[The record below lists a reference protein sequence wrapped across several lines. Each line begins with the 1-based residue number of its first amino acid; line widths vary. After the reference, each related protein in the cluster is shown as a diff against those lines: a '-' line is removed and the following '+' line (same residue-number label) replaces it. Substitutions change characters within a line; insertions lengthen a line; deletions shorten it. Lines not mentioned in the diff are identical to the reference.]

1 MNKKTGL
8 FWVGLLII
16 GLNSC
21 KLFYPNQMFK
31 QKDYQYFEFARKQ
44 MDEYLIEPGDQLT
57 LQVYSRDGF
66 RLIDVLGGGVSGN
79 SQQINT
85 ATSQVNYLV
94 DKEGFAKLPILGD
107 YYVKGYSHIQLEK
120 ELAQKYASL
129 FVDPYVLIKVTNRR
143 VFMFKGSGASVIQL
157 NEAPTSLIEVL
168 AKSGGLDR
176 SLKAYKIKIIRGD
189 LKNPEV
195 HLIDLSTLEG
205 LRTAELTMQPN
216 DIVYIEDRKRV
227 ARDVLT
233 EALPLLSGITTLIS
247 FILLIKTLG
256 K

>member
-1 MNKKTGL
+1 
-8 FWVGLLII
+8 
-16 GLNSC
+16 
-21 KLFYPNQMFK
+21 MFK

-66 RLIDVLGGGVSGN
+66 RLIDVLGGGVTGN
-79 SQQINT
+79 SQQFIAN
-85 ATSQVNYLV
+85 SGQVNYLV

-143 VFMFKGSGASVIQL
+143 VFMFKGGGASVIQL

-216 DIVYIEDRKRV
+216 DIVYVEDRKRV
-227 ARDVLT
+227 VRDALA
-233 EALPLLSGITTLIS
+233 EALPLFSGVTTLIS
-247 FILLIKTLG
+247 FILLIKALG

>member
-1 MNKKTGL
+1 MKNRNGFL
-8 FWVGLLII
+8 WIVIALL
-16 GLNSC
+16 GMNSC

-44 MDEYLIEPGDQLT
+44 MDEYLLEPGDLLT

-66 RLIDVLGGGVSGN
+66 RLIDVLGGGVAGS
-79 SQQINT
+79 SQQF
-85 ATSQVNYLV
+85 TSNSGQVNYLV

-143 VFMFKGSGASVIQL
+143 VFMFKGGGASVIQL

-168 AKSGGLDR
+168 AKAGGLDK

-216 DIVYIEDRKRV
+216 DIVYVEDRKRV
-227 ARDVLT
+227 VRDVLG
-233 EALPLLSGITTLIS
+233 EALPVFSGITTLIS
-247 FILLIKTLG
+247 FILLIKALG